1 MLMKSSILKIAIS
14 PSKVDFFYCINCIET
29 MPKITA
35 VSALEVLDSRGNP
48 TVEVHVSLDNQTAAR
63 AIVPSGA
70 STGIHEALEL
80 RDGDKARYLGKGVL
94 KAVSHVNN
102 EIAQHII
109 GKEFATVEELD
120 QALNALDGTPNKS
133 NLGAN
138 AILGVSMAYCVAAAN
153 IAGVPLYA
161 YLGKNTILPVPLM
174 NVINGGSHA
183 DNSLDFQEFMIVPVG
198 AKTFAEALR
207 MGAEVFHNL
216 KAILKAKGHVTAVGD
231 EGGFAPNLG
240 SNKEALESL
249 IEAITKAGYTTE
261 QIKIALDVASS
272 EFFKDG
278 KYELSSEGKTLSSEE
293 MVAYYADLVANYPI
307 ISIEDGCAEDDFEGW
322 KLLTATL
329 GDKIMTV
336 GDDLYVTNIA
346 RLQKGIEEKQANS
359 ILIKLNQIGSVSET
373 LAAINMAHENGMNSI
388 ISHRSGETEDT
399 FIADLAVAVGA
410 GFIKTGSLS
419 RTDRIAK
426 YNQLLRIEAALGDT
440 AKYGK

>member
-1 MLMKSSILKIAIS
+1 MA
-14 PSKVDFFYCINCIET
+14 
-29 MPKITA
+29 KITA

-48 TVEVHVSLDNQTAAR
+48 TVEVRLSLDNNPVAR

-102 EIAQHII
+102 EIAQHIL
-109 GKEFATVEELD
+109 GKEFSTVEELD
-120 QALNALDGTPNKS
+120 NALNALDGTANKS

-138 AILGVSMAYCVAAAN
+138 AILGVSMAYCQAAAN
-153 IAGVPLYA
+153 LAGVPLYA
-161 YLGKNTILPVPLM
+161 YLGNKTILPIPLM

-183 DNSLDFQEFMIVPVG
+183 DNNLDFQEFMIVPVG

-216 KAILKAKGHVTAVGD
+216 KAIFKAKGYVTAVGD

-240 SNKEALESL
+240 GNKEALESL
-249 IEAITKAGYTTE
+249 IEAINKAGYTTE

-278 KYELSSEGKTLSSEE
+278 KYELSSEGKTLTSEE
-293 MVAYYADLVANYPI
+293 MVAYYAELVANYPI

-322 KLLTATL
+322 KLLTATI

-373 LAAINMAHENGMNSI
+373 LAAINMAHANGMNSI
-388 ISHRSGETEDT
+388 ISHRSWETEDT
-399 FIADLAVAVGA
+399 FIADLAVAVGS

-426 YNQLLRIEAALGDT
+426 YNQLLRIEAALGDK
-440 AKYGK
+440 ASYGK